1 MILKMSTILLLVL
14 CFGCSDKP
22 EITKSFDK
30 NNNLVSEMICK
41 GDEETYK
48 SFYKNGQPSFIGCQI
63 KGKTIS
69 EKEYYETGELKSEFP
84 YNYNGGM
91 DDLVLQ
97 KTLGLRKT
105 FYKNGSV
112 KSLINYKKDD
122 IPDGRALYFYND
134 GYIFVEQYHASFCA
148 GARGI
153 LHGRMTVRAEKGGL
167 ISSGVY
173 VLGGPWDGTFISGR
187 PDRVIESK
195 EAKYLLEYRNGKFVG
210 DTELDKPIIRDW
222 LHNEKDFLRPES
234 N

>member
-14 CFGCSDKP
+14 CVGCSDKP

-30 NNNLVSEMICK
+30 NNNLVSETICK

-48 SFYKNGQPSFIGCQI
+48 RFYKNGQVSFTSVE
-63 KGKTIS
+63 KGKEIIS
-69 EKEYYETGELKSEFP
+69 KKTFYETGELKSEFP

-112 KSLINYKKDD
+112 KSLINYKDDD

-134 GYIFVEQYHASFCA
+134 EYIFIEEYYASFCA

-153 LHGRMTVRAEKGGL
+153 LHGRMTVRAEKEGL

-173 VLGGPWDGTFISGR
+173 VLGVPWDGTFISGD
-187 PDRVIESK
+187 PDIVIESK

-210 DTELDKPIIRDW
+210 NTELDKPVIRDW
-222 LHNEKDFLRPES
+222 LHEFRNGKWFDIE
-234 N
+234 